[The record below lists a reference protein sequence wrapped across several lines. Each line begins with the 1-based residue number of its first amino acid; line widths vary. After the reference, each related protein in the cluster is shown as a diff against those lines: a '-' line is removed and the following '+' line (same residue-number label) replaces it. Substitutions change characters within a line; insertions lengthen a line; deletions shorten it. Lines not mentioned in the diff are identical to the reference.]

1 MTDRSNVRALTDRV
15 MAKPA
20 PKVDT
25 SGDGTTLS
33 SRLGAIASVLDAILS
48 NKGPKASLNHEMIR
62 SLAADLT
69 NASINAHRLE
79 TKIAHHHSEKE
90 YWMQESGVRQVM
102 QDEPGPT
109 LSFPSQKKGMRP

>member
-1 MTDRSNVRALTDRV
+1 MTDRTNVRALTDRV

-33 SRLGAIASVLDAILS
+33 SRLGAIAGVLDAMLA
-48 NKGPKASLNHEMIR
+48 KGPNARIKPEMIR

-69 NASINAHRLE
+69 NASIDAHRLE
-79 TKIAHHHSEKE
+79 TKIAHHHSEKA